1 MKTISMLFTL
11 MIVIVSMTCC
21 DTTNSKELNFKELQ
35 RLAKTGD
42 FFKLKEKVNS
52 VKLSKEKRLY
62 FSSIVNSKFG
72 KYKIANEEIKKII
85 SDYQKLF
92 SKTELAYLNKL
103 KLQNHVLLFEYEE
116 AYKTSSQLILNYK
129 EALDATDLKEI
140 KNELIIWKVLKDVPA
155 LELVLEQDFAVDI
168 STDKAGLKNVE
179 VKKNSYKDNF
189 VFDSGANFSTIT
201 RSVAKKMGLEIL
213 EANFDVGAITGGQVK
228 SNLAIADSLILGEA
242 MFNNVVFLVFED
254 KDLSIEQINYHIQ
267 GILGFPEIRALQEI
281 HLSSSKLK
289 VFNNTK
295 NCEKTNLAFDFLTPL
310 VQGNYNEESIIFQF
324 DTGANTSHLFENFY
338 KKFQK
343 NIDSKYKMK
352 KLEIGGAGGIKEV
365 DGFENIEIVFKIGN
379 AEAELSKLD
388 LIVGIND
395 KKYEAILGN
404 LGQDYINQFDEM
416 IINFNCPCLSFKSI

>member
-1 MKTISMLFTL
+1 
-11 MIVIVSMTCC
+11 
-21 DTTNSKELNFKELQ
+21 
-35 RLAKTGD
+35 
-42 FFKLKEKVNS
+42 
-52 VKLSKEKRLY
+52 
-62 FSSIVNSKFG
+62 
-72 KYKIANEEIKKII
+72 
-85 SDYQKLF
+85 
-92 SKTELAYLNKL
+92 
-103 KLQNHVLLFEYEE
+103 
-116 AYKTSSQLILNYK
+116 
-129 EALDATDLKEI
+129 
-140 KNELIIWKVLKDVPA
+140 LKDVPA